1 MAKTKPATPHAE
13 LDQAANSNTPDAHHD
28 AAEMQ
33 SHWLLKSSKAAKVSK
48 YGKGE
53 VRYEVTSDIDRHNLY
68 IQITGNEGG
77 GYFSRE
83 KVPFEAI
90 EACLAGTETVQAFP
104 SSTFKHAFS
113 GRSSNNSGFMVAI
126 LRAEGLISVSA
137 TPGTKYEK
145 SGDWQAWKA
154 SMLAEPGSLITER
167 NAQEQLP
174 SNADNSSPSRGT
186 LRLPKKKATAKDEA
200 S

>member
-1 MAKTKPATPHAE
+1 MSKAKSIVPLAE
-13 LDQAANSNTPDAHHD
+13 QAQPTTTEEADT
-28 AAEMQ
+28 Q
-33 SHWLLKSSKAAKVSK
+33 SYWLLKASTAAKVGK
-48 YGKGE
+48 FGKGAIA
-53 VRYEVTSDIDRHNLY
+53 YAVTTDSDRLTLH

-83 KVPFEAI
+83 KVPFDAI
-90 EACLAGTETVQAFP
+90 EACLAGTETEQAFP

-154 SMLAEPGSLITER
+154 SMLAEPGSLITEQ

-174 SNADNSSPSRGT
+174 SNADSSSPSRGT